1 MEYTMKSTTD
11 YNFFDDSL
19 RNARNLQGSHY
30 AIFQGSLEIRSENSP
45 SPPARIIREEV
56 GIADCIFEA
65 TSYAT
70 MPGHGL
76 SRLQELVRYPLPPG
90 FIAFYEKCK
99 KALAVTL
106 TYPLYFWPEDKII
119 EEIKERRE
127 FLDRPMRTFRF
138 GEQYEREATQY
149 GLWLEEPG
157 TMEWRVISMDR
168 GVIDEDDD
176 PYVEPDRIVGASFF
190 EWFKEWVESD
200 GASDPWT
207 EGKFFRAM
215 P

>member
-1 MEYTMKSTTD
+1 MRSTPD

-19 RNARNLQGSHY
+19 RTVRTLQGSHY
-30 AIFQGSLEIRSENSP
+30 HIIQGSLEIRSDNSP
-45 SPPARIIREEV
+45 SPPARILREEV
-56 GIADCIFEA
+56 EGADCIFEA

-76 SRLQELVRYPLPPG
+76 SRLQELLRHPLPPE
-90 FIAFYEKCK
+90 FIAFYEKYE

-106 TYPLYFWPEDKII
+106 TYPLYFWPEARMI
-119 EEIKERRE
+119 EEINERRE

-157 TMEWRVISMDR
+157 TGKWRVISMDR
-168 GVIDEDDD
+168 GVIDEDDEL
-176 PYVEPDRIVGASFF
+176 YVEPDRIIGASFYECF
-190 EWFKEWVESD
+190 REGMETD
-200 GASDPWT
+200 GKSDPWT
-207 EGKFFRAM
+207 EGGFFQGV

>member
-1 MEYTMKSTTD
+1 MRSTPD

-19 RNARNLQGSHY
+19 RKIRKLQGSHY
-30 AIFQGSLEIRSENSP
+30 RIFQGSLEIRSENSP

-56 GIADCIFEA
+56 EIADSIFMA

-70 MPGHGL
+70 IPGHGL
-76 SRLQELVRYPLPPG
+76 GRLQELVRHPLPPE
-90 FIAFYEKCK
+90 FIAFYEKYE

-106 TYPLYFWPEDKII
+106 AYPLYFWPEDKII
-119 EEIKERRE
+119 EEINDRRE

-138 GEQYEREATQY
+138 GEQYEREAAQY

-157 TMEWRVISMDR
+157 TMKWQVIVMDA
-168 GVIDEDDD
+168 GVIDEDADTSVQ
-176 PYVEPDRIVGASFF
+176 PYRRTGASFY
-190 EWFKEWVESD
+190 EWLKEWIETD
-200 GASDPWT
+200 GVNSPDG
-207 EGKFFRAM
+207 EFFQAV

>member
-1 MEYTMKSTTD
+1 MKNVTD
-11 YNFFDDSL
+11 YSFFDISL
-19 RNARNLQGSHY
+19 KRIRKLAGYHYDVLQGSE
-30 AIFQGSLEIRSENSP
+30 EIRNDASGSP
-45 SPPARIIREEV
+45 AAKVIQEECKGCDAV
-56 GIADCIFEA
+56 FEA
-65 TSYAT
+65 TSYAAT
-70 MPGHGL
+70 PGHGL
-76 SRLQELVRYPLPPG
+76 HRLQELVRHPLPPE
-90 FIAFYEKCK
+90 FIAFYENYE

-106 TYPLYFWPEDKII
+106 TYPLYFWPEERII
-119 EEIKERRE
+119 EEINERRE

-157 TMEWRVISMDR
+157 TMKWRVISMDR

-176 PYVEPDRIVGASFF
+176 PYVEPDRITGTSFY
-190 EWFKEWVESD
+190 EWFKEWMKSD

-207 EGKFFRAM
+207 KGEFFRTV

>member
-1 MEYTMKSTTD
+1 MKNTPD
-11 YNFFDDSL
+11 YSFFDDSL
-19 RNARNLQGSHY
+19 HDARKLLGYHYDVLLGSE
-30 AIFQGSLEIRSENSP
+30 EIRNSASGSP
-45 SPPARIIREEV
+45 SAKIIQEEDES
-56 GIADCIFEA
+56 GNCIFEA

-70 MPGHGL
+70 IPGHGL
-76 SRLQELVRYPLPPG
+76 GRLQELVRHPLPPE
-90 FIAFYEKCK
+90 FIAFYEKYE

-106 TYPLYFWPEDKII
+106 TYPLFFWPEDRIL
-119 EEIKERRE
+119 EEINERRE

-138 GEQYEREATQY
+138 GEQYEMEATQY

-157 TMEWRVISMDR
+157 TMRWRVISMDR

-176 PYVEPDRIVGASFF
+176 PYVEPDRIVGSSFYI
-190 EWFKEWVESD
+190 WFKEWMETD

-207 EGKFFRAM
+207 HGKFFQAV